1 MPELCT
7 DLGKWKSSAKLF
19 ENIFDDTVHPNS
31 PIILEKT
38 SSSSVSILASITSPD
53 SIRKQ
58 SQKNAK
64 IKLHWPKRFLCV
76 ELDKKSPVAAASLAS
91 SGWNEVIGNKKGLF
105 LDYNASGRLLT
116 AAAVL
121 IKKWGRRGQK
131 NIECAGIWGRKLRPW
146 SGVVRPPKTI
156 CTWPQYWGQWSITY

>member
-76 ELDKKSPVAAASLAS
+76 ELDKKSPVAALEWVAHIDS
-91 SGWNEVIGNKKGLF
+91 SPQNMKNNFCQYDFVWDWKKDSSQGNMQQWKIFCTNMKMWKSF
-105 LDYNASGRLLT
+105 RK
-116 AAAVL
+116 
-121 IKKWGRRGQK
+121 IQK
-131 NIECAGIWGRKLRPW
+131 MANL
-146 SGVVRPPKTI
+146 
-156 CTWPQYWGQWSITY
+156 